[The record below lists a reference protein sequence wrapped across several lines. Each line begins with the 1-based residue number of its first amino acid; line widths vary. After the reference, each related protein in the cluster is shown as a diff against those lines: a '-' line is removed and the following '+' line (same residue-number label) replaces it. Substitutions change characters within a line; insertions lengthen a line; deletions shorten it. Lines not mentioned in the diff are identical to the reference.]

1 MYSKIKFSTNEN
13 QSKAI
18 KNEIKQ
24 KENVEWKKMIYIS
37 PHSFVKINE
46 KSVML
51 VIIWKKKSN
60 FHSVSNYQVFFLG
73 FKKLQN

>member
-24 KENVEWKKMIYIS
+24 KENVEWKKMIYLS

-46 KSVML
+46 KSAML
-51 VIIWKKKSN
+51 VINLEKKIKFS
-60 FHSVSNYQVFFLG
+60 FSFQLSSFF
-73 FKKLQN
+73 FFRF